1 MPPATAINEPARVE
15 LYNLKDDGRM
25 PNNTALPAMVYHG
38 ALRPAEDG
46 GDDDP
51 ARIFEETF
59 AANGWRGSW
68 RDGIFPYHH
77 YHSTSHEVLGIA
89 RGEARVRLG
98 GEGGVTTEVK
108 AGDVIVIPAGVG
120 HRNLGASPDF
130 LVVGAYPEGQED
142 YDLCRGRDHD
152 ERARALEAIAKVPLP
167 AADPVYGAEGPLIE
181 HWHGRAPVDDG
192 EP

>member
-1 MPPATAINEPARVE
+1 MPPATAITEPARVE

-98 GEGGVTTEVK
+98 GDAGVTTEVR
-108 AGDVIVIPAGVG
+108 AGDVIVSIDA
-120 HRNLGASPDF
+120 AATTTS
-130 LVVGAYPEGQED
+130 A
-142 YDLCRGRDHD
+142 RGRW
-152 ERARALEAIAKVPLP
+152 RPSRRSRCRLLTPCTAPRVP
-167 AADPVYGAEGPLIE
+167 
-181 HWHGRAPVDDG
+181 
-192 EP
+192 